1 MKKDN
6 RDLFVELL
14 EKVKSLAEVVK
25 SAKVMSQILTRE
37 IPVILEQP
45 EDYTGVMGEEAYFT
59 VIAENI
65 ASYEW
70 QFRTASGSPNWQH
83 SNITGTY
90 TNQAHVAISTA
101 RLKYLYRCKM
111 TGIDGT
117 IIYSNPVKMILEEE

>member
-1 MKKDN
+1 MD
-6 RDLFVELL
+6 RDTALKILQKLTNLKNILNPVVILS
-14 EKVKSLAEVVK
+14 KV
-25 SAKVMSQILTRE
+25 LTRK
-37 IPVILEQP
+37 IPVIIQQP
-45 EDYTGVMGEEAYFT
+45 EDFTGAMGEEAYFT

-65 ASYEW
+65 AVYEW
-70 QFRTASGSPNWQH
+70 EFRTATGSPNWQH
-83 SNITGTY
+83 SNISGTA